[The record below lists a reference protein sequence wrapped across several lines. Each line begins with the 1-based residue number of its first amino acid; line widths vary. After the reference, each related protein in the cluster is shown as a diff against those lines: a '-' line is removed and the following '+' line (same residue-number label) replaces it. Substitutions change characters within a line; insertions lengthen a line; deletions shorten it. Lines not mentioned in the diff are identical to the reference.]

1 MHISVGLKAM
11 RFMSL
16 LLGFGLTAALSWGQ
30 PPTVIKFATLAPEG
44 SSWMLVFK
52 AAADEVQQ
60 RTGNAVQFKI
70 YAGGVMGDERDMIR
84 KLHIGQIHSAVLTSA
99 GLSNII
105 ADMDV
110 LQIPFLFN
118 TYDEVDHVLAR
129 MEPFFKRNMEDS
141 GYVLLGWSEAG
152 FVNMMSSV
160 PADTIDKL
168 KKARVWIWNDS
179 PMAKAIFEEAG
190 VSGVPLSIPDVL
202 VGLQTGLV
210 EVVYAPP
217 TGAIALQWFTRVKY
231 LTDVPLL
238 YLAGGLVVK
247 KASFDSITPE
257 HQVLI
262 RDIFQRHFIKL
273 KDIIRRE
280 NQDALNL
287 MLKQGVQLL
296 TPDPGQIAEY
306 KRISEKAM
314 SRVGGHKFSASAWEE
329 VSALLKAYR
338 EGRK

>member
-1 MHISVGLKAM
+1 MQAPVWLKAI

-44 SSWMLVFK
+44 SSWMQVFK

-99 GLSNII
+99 GLSNIVP
-105 ADMDV
+105 DMDV

-129 MEPFFKRNMEDS
+129 MEPFFKKNMEDN
-141 GYVLLGWSEAG
+141 GYILLGWSEAG
-152 FVNMMSSV
+152 FVNLMSSV
-160 PADTIDKL
+160 PADTIEKL
-168 KKARVWIWNDS
+168 KKAKVWIWNDS
-179 PMAKAIFEEAG
+179 PMAKTIFEEAG

-247 KASFDSITPE
+247 KATFDTISPE
-257 HQVLI
+257 QQVLI
-262 RDIFQRHFIKL
+262 RDVFQRHFIKL
-273 KDIIRRE
+273 KDIIRSE

-287 MLKQGVQLL
+287 MLKQGVQFLSL
-296 TPDPGQIAEY
+296 GPGQIAEY
-306 KRISEKAM
+306 KLISEKAM
-314 SRVGGHKFSASAWEE
+314 SREGGHKFSASAREE
-329 VSALLKAYR
+329 MSSLLKAYR
-338 EGRK
+338 EARK